1 MPGQIVATQAGTNA
15 LALGVSS
22 AYWEAYYQRGQ
33 ARLSDP
39 LSRLVMEIPASAD
52 QIKLAA
58 FQAAAPPVFWPRG
71 RPISSK
77 AFKDMGLTI
86 RVDTWGTKV
95 EWNRDDARDDQTGS
109 LVTMAKNAGDLWY
122 QRDDAN
128 WFQIFNAATDSDGLP
143 ANPNAM
149 DGAACFS
156 ATDGGSAARFG
167 VTGGNI
173 VSGQSFTSGA
183 GLRAGYQAALS
194 RMFQFTNT
202 ENQPLLDPGAKNFL
216 VFGAAADLAVYNDA
230 FKQQMVLGA
239 APTATSNGG
248 VTNVIQDA
256 GYNVTL
262 NITQRLATGVMIV
275 ACLDVPV
282 KPLVRAKRQDPEEN
296 FQTMDNSDE
305 ARATRVEAVQY
316 HARTGYGVGL
326 PFGLIK
332 VTNT

>member
-22 AYWEAYYQRGQ
+22 AYWEAYFQRQQ
-33 ARLSDP
+33 ASLQTP
-39 LSRLVMEIPASAD
+39 LSRLVVEIPATAD

-77 AFKDMGLTI
+77 AFKDLGLSI

-95 EWNRDDARDDQTGS
+95 EWNRDDAADDQTGS
-109 LVTMAKNAGDLWY
+109 LKTMARNAGDLWF

-128 WFQIFNAATDSDGLP
+128 WFQVFNASTDSDGLP
-143 ANPNAM
+143 AALTAM

-156 ATDGGSAARFG
+156 ATDGASAARFG

-173 VSGQSFTSGA
+173 VSGQVFTTGSGI
-183 GLRAGYQAALS
+183 RAGYQAALA
-194 RMFQFTNT
+194 RMFQFTNP
-202 ENQPLLDPGAKNFL
+202 ESQPLIDPGSKNFV
-216 VFGAAADLAVYNDA
+216 VFGAAADLAAYNEG

-248 VTNVIQDA
+248 VSNVIADA

-262 NITQRLATGVMIV
+262 NLTQRLATGVMVV
-275 ACLDVPV
+275 ACTDVSV
-282 KPLVRAKRQDPEEN
+282 KPLVRAKRSDPEEN
-296 FQTMDNSDE
+296 FQTMDNSDI
-305 ARATRVEAVQY
+305 ARLTRVEAVQF

-332 VTNT
+332 VTT

>member
-1 MPGQIVATQAGTNA
+1 MPGQPVATQYGTNA

-22 AYWEAYYQRGQ
+22 AYWEAYYQRQQ
-33 ARLSDP
+33 ASLQAP
-39 LSRLVMEIPASAD
+39 LGRLVMEIPATAD

-77 AFKDMGLTI
+77 AFKDLGLTI

-95 EWNRDDARDDQTGS
+95 TWNRDDAADDQTGS
-109 LVTMAKNAGDLWY
+109 LVAMGRNAGDLWY

-128 WFQIFNAATDSDGLP
+128 WFQVFNASTDSDGLP
-143 ANPNAM
+143 AALTAM

-173 VSGQSFTSGA
+173 VSGQSFASGA
-183 GLRAGYQAALS
+183 GIRAGYQAALS
-194 RMFQFTNT
+194 RMFQFQNP
-202 ENQPLLDPGAKNFL
+202 ESQPLLDPGAKNFI
-216 VFGAAADLAVYNDA
+216 VFAAAADLAAVNEA

-239 APTATSNGG
+239 ASTATSNGG
-248 VTNVIQDA
+248 VTNVIADA

-262 NITQRLATGVMIV
+262 NVTQRLATGVMVV
-275 ACLDVPV
+275 ACTDVPV
-282 KPLVRAKRQDPEEN
+282 KPLIRAKRSDPEEN
-296 FQTMDNSDE
+296 PINMTNSDE
-305 ARATRVEAVQY
+305 SRLTRQEGIQF

-332 VTNT
+332 VTT